1 MQIFVGLIAEGST
14 DYKFLEPVITNVFI
28 EIAFECN
35 GQVDISVTKIDA
47 FKGETFVEFVSNAS
61 KKGWEEYG
69 ISILVIHADADSIS
83 NNNTYTYKIIP
94 ATAHLNAQ
102 DGNSYCKNIVPLVP
116 IQETESWML
125 ADKDFFRSA
134 INTRKTDAE
143 LNIVGN
149 PESFTD
155 PKARI
160 TEAIRIGR
168 ADMPKKIRDSIN
180 ISDLYSLIGQGMNLE
195 RLETLT
201 SFQDFKNKIRD
212 SFRELNLLS

>member
-14 DYKFLEPVITNVFI
+14 DYKFLEPVIAKVFI
-28 EIAFECN
+28 EIAFDCKV
-35 GQVDISVTKIDA
+35 QIDITVTKIDSLR
-47 FKGETFVEFVSNAS
+47 GESFVEFVSNAS
-61 KKGWEEYG
+61 RKGWEEYG
-69 ISILVIHADADSIS
+69 ISILVIHADADSHTNS
-83 NNNTYTYKIIP
+83 NTYTYKIEP
-94 ATAHLNAQ
+94 ATTHLAMQ
-102 DGNSYCKNIVPLVP
+102 DENYCKIIVPLVP

-134 INTRKTDAE
+134 INTRKNEVD
-143 LNIVGN
+143 LGIIGD

-168 ADMPKKIRDSIN
+168 ADMPRKIRDSLN
-180 ISDLYSLIGQGMNLE
+180 ISDLYGLIGQGMNLD
-195 RLETLT
+195 RLEALT

-212 SFRELNLLS
+212 SFRELKLLI